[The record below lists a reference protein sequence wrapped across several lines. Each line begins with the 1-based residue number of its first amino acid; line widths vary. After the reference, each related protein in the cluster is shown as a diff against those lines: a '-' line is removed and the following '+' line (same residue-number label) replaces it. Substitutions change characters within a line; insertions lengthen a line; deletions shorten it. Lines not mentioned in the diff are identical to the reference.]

1 MLMIG
6 MSEVTLGLMLGY
18 IECNF
23 REESATAMFAL
34 RHVKEGKKERE
45 GRKESVRGDGWVEGG
60 GRWGNDTH

>member
-18 IECNF
+18 IERNF

-34 RHVKEGKKERE
+34 RHVKEGN
-45 GRKESVRGDGWVEGG
+45 
-60 GRWGNDTH
+60 NDEF

>member
-6 MSEVTLGLMLGY
+6 IPEVTLGLMLGY

-34 RHVKEGKKERE
+34 RHVKEGE
-45 GRKESVRGDGWVEGG
+45 
-60 GRWGNDTH
+60 NDEF